1 MMKKMMNKVLAVLM
15 MGLVFLAPLSSSA
28 LAAPKDGMHNPLRQ
42 ERQIQRHEAKMSPQH
57 GKPAPRHEISRVP
70 DHRHNSR
77 DDSGALI
84 GGLILGVIL
93 GAAIADANA
102 N

>member
-1 MMKKMMNKVLAVLM
+1 MMKKMMNKVMAVLM
-15 MGLVFLAPLSSSA
+15 MGLVFLSPLSSSA
-28 LAAPKDGMHNPLRQ
+28 LAAPKGGMHNPPRQ
-42 ERQIQRHEAKMSPQH
+42 ERQMQRHETRMSSKHAKS
-57 GKPAPRHEISRVP
+57 APRQEISRVP
-70 DHRHNSR
+70 AHRRDSR